1 MNIILNIETRTTGTT
16 GIIEF
21 VIVSGETV
29 LNRFARI
36 ADAIEIRER
45 YVRDHNNGKSNR
57 TAFIGNTVTIG

>member
-29 LNRFARI
+29 LNRFARL

-45 YVRDHNNGKSNR
+45 YVREHNDSKSDR
-57 TAFIGNTVTIG
+57 TAYVGYTV